1 MQKKIKKNDEWFIPR
16 YRSSFYDTHDFHP
29 YFAAYPPNL
38 VSRILDKYGKN
49 RKTLLDPF
57 MGGGSAV
64 IEGVRNGY
72 NTIGVDISEFSKFI
86 THAKT
91 KPFKINKKISEQ
103 LIKKITNT
111 INIMS
116 GKIK

>member
-1 MQKKIKKNDEWFIPR
+1 
-16 YRSSFYDTHDFHP
+16 
-29 YFAAYPPNL
+29 
-38 VSRILDKYGKN
+38 
-49 RKTLLDPF
+49 

-91 KPFKINKKISEQ
+91 NRLKLTKKYQ
-103 LIKKITNT
+103 N
-111 INIMS
+111 N
-116 GKIK
+116 